1 MAIRRRSFA
10 AMHGRSD
17 SFSVAERFQVHQ
29 RARRPPPAA
38 PWSLADAPCSE
49 LLQDGYSGASVHRR
63 ANRRLQRGE
72 LVGRQLLFA
81 AIALLLV
88 LVMQV
93 SMGLAVP
100 W

>member
-1 MAIRRRSFA
+1 MAIRRRSLQQCTDGPIRFPSRKGFKCISERGA
-10 AMHGRSD
+10 LHLQRHGASRTRH
-17 SFSVAERFQVHQ
+17 A
-29 RARRPPPAA
+29 
-38 PWSLADAPCSE
+38 SE
-49 LLQDGYSGASVHRR
+49 LLQDGYPGASVHRP